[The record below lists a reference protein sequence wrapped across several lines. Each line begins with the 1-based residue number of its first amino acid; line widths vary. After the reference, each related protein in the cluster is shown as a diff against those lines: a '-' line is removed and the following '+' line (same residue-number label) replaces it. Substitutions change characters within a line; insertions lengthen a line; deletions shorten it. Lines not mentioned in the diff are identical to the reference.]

1 MKNQPIYFAVI
12 ASLSGFLFG
21 FDTVVISGA
30 NIPIKLLWNTS
41 DLFHG
46 VFIMSIALWGTLVG
60 ALLGNIPTDQL
71 GRKNTLFW
79 IAVLY
84 FISAVGTALAT
95 DPYFFSVY
103 RFLGGIAIGVSTI
116 AAPAYISEISPYK
129 NRGRLVGMFQFNIV
143 LGILFAFV
151 SNYLLAGVGGVN
163 DWRFMMGIEAIP
175 ALIFLFFVLKIPE
188 SPRWLIVKKKK
199 LAEGLVI
206 LNQILGENHQGP
218 QNILKNISL
227 EQETLSTSRNDDK
240 WNNSPYVLAFLI
252 AFFNQMS
259 GINFILYYAP
269 EIMERT
275 GFVTSQSLLGAV
287 YIGAAN
293 LIFTVLGLSLIDKI
307 GRRNLM
313 IIGSVG
319 YLISLSIIILAF
331 YIQANPTFNLFG
343 MIIFICSHAIG
354 QGTVIWVFISEI
366 FNNKERARGQSFG
379 AGIHWGMAAIIVLFG
394 SFMITWLDPW
404 QIFTVFLVFM
414 IFQTAFV
421 LLLMPETKGKP
432 LECIQEINST
442 YSKPFDNQNTSVQTN
457 FKNH

>member
-1 MKNQPIYFAVI
+1 MKTQPIYYAVI
-12 ASLSGFLFG
+12 AALSGFLFG

-30 NIPIKLLWNTS
+30 NIPLKQLWNTS

-46 VFIMSIALWGTLVG
+46 VFIMSIALWGTLIG
-60 ALLGNIPTDQL
+60 ALLGNIPTDHL

-116 AAPAYISEISPYK
+116 AAPTYISEISPFK
-129 NRGRLVGMFQFNIV
+129 NRGKLVGMFQFNIV

-151 SNYLLAGVGGVN
+151 SNYLLSGVGGVN
-163 DWRFMMGIEAIP
+163 DWRFMLGIEAIP
-175 ALIFLFFVLKIPE
+175 ALVFLFFVLKIPE
-188 SPRWLIVKKKK
+188 SPRWLIFKKKK
-199 LAEGLVI
+199 VNEGLHI
-206 LNQILGENHQGP
+206 LNQILGENKAGAHDFL
-218 QNILKNISL
+218 QNNAR
-227 EQETLSTSRNDDK
+227 EQETSATSLQDDK
-240 WNNSPYVLAFLI
+240 WINSPYTLAFFI

-275 GFVTSQSLLGAV
+275 GFATSQSLLGAIL
-287 YIGAAN
+287 IGGAN
-293 LIFTVLGLSLIDKI
+293 LIFTVWGLSLIDKI

-313 IIGSVG
+313 IIGSIG
-319 YLISLSIIILAF
+319 YLISLCILILAF
-331 YIQANPTFNLFG
+331 YNQANPTFNLLG
-343 MIIFICSHAIG
+343 IIIFISSHAIG

-366 FNNKERARGQSFG
+366 FNNEERARGQSFG
-379 AGIHWGMAAIIVLFG
+379 AGVHWAMAAVIVLSG
-394 SFMITWLDPW
+394 SMMISWLDPW

-414 IFQTAFV
+414 IFQAAFV

-432 LECIQEINST
+432 LEHIQENNST
-442 YSKPFDNQNTSVQTN
+442 YS
-457 FKNH
+457 

>member
-1 MKNQPIYFAVI
+1 MKTQPIYYAVI
-12 ASLSGFLFG
+12 AALSGFLFG

-30 NIPIKLLWNTS
+30 NIPLKQLWNTS

-46 VFIMSIALWGTLVG
+46 IFIMSIALWGTLIG
-60 ALLGNIPTDQL
+60 ALLGNFPTDHL

-116 AAPAYISEISPYK
+116 AAPTYISEISPFK
-129 NRGRLVGMFQFNIV
+129 NRGKLVGMFQFNIV

-151 SNYLLAGVGGVN
+151 SNYFLSGVGGVN
-163 DWRFMMGIEAIP
+163 DWRYMMGIEAIP
-175 ALIFLFFVLKIPE
+175 ALVFLFFVLKIPE
-188 SPRWLIVKKKK
+188 SPRWLIFKKKK
-199 LAEGLVI
+199 VNEGLHI
-206 LNQILGENHQGP
+206 LNQILGENQPGAHDLL
-218 QNILKNISL
+218 QNVAL
-227 EQETLSTSRNDDK
+227 EQERSPTPIEDDK
-240 WNNSPYVLAFLI
+240 WINSPYTLAFFI

-275 GFVTSQSLLGAV
+275 GFATSHSLLGAIF
-287 YIGAAN
+287 IGGAN
-293 LIFTVLGLSLIDKI
+293 LIFTVGGLSLIDKI

-313 IIGSVG
+313 IIGSIG
-319 YLISLSIIILAF
+319 YLISLCILILAF
-331 YIQANPTFNLFG
+331 YNHANPTFNLFG
-343 MIIFICSHAIG
+343 IIIFISSHAIG
-354 QGTVIWVFISEI
+354 QGTVMWVFISEI
-366 FNNKERARGQSFG
+366 FTNKERARGQSFG
-379 AGIHWGMAAIIVLFG
+379 AGVHWGMAAVIVLFG
-394 SFMITWLDPW
+394 SIMISWLDPW

-414 IFQTAFV
+414 IFQAAFV

-432 LECIQEINST
+432 LEHIQEINST
-442 YSKPFDNQNTSVQTN
+442 YS
-457 FKNH
+457 